1 MSLFI
6 ASLNSGSNANCYYV
20 GTAESAVLI
29 DAGLSC
35 RETEKRMTRLGLS
48 MDKVQALF
56 ISHEHSDHVTG
67 LPGLSRKY
75 RWPVYITQPTLSS
88 ARVPLETELV
98 RSFVSGQSIDFGHL
112 RVLPFSKHH
121 DAADPYSFVITA
133 GEVNVG
139 VFTDIGHCCEQVI
152 THFKQCNAVFLESNY
167 CEDMLEKGKYP
178 WFLKQRIRGGQG
190 HLSNAQALDLFC
202 RHGEGVSHLILSHLS
217 RNNND
222 PQLVERLFKE
232 KAGTT
237 NIYVA
242 SRYQESELWHI
253 TPSFTKT
260 RSLLTAEKMRK
271 TKIPA
276 AQQGSLF

>member
-20 GTAESAVLI
+20 GTAEDAVLV

-35 RETEKRMTRLGLS
+35 RETEKRMARLGLS
-48 MDKVQALF
+48 MDRVRALF

-75 RWPVYITQPTLSS
+75 RWPVYITQPTLD
-88 ARVPLETELV
+88 AAQVPLESQLV
-98 RSFVSGQSIDFGHL
+98 RSFVSGQLLQVGQLS
-112 RVLPFSKHH
+112 VLPFSKHH
-121 DAADPYSFVITA
+121 DAADPYSFVIRY
-133 GEVNVG
+133 GEVSVG

-167 CEDMLEKGKYP
+167 CEEMLEKGRYP

-202 RHGEGVSHLILSHLS
+202 NHGAGISHLILSHLS

-222 PQLVERLFKE
+222 PALVERIFKE
-232 KAGTT
+232 KAGTAQIT
-237 NIYVA
+237 VA
-242 SRYQESELWHI
+242 SRYQESAVWQI
-253 TPSFTKT
+253 MPSLTKT
-260 RSLLTAEKMRK
+260 RALLLREKQR
-271 TKIPA
+271 PA
-276 AQQGSLF
+276 TVAKPQQGSLF

>member
-20 GTAESAVLI
+20 GTHETAVLI

-35 RETEKRMTRLGLS
+35 RETEKRMARLGLS
-48 MDKVQALF
+48 MSHVQALF

-75 RWPVYITQPTLSS
+75 RWPVYITPPTLSS
-88 ARVPLETELV
+88 SRVPLETELV
-98 RSFVSGQSIDFGHL
+98 RSFASGQAVDFGHL

-133 GEVNVG
+133 GDVNVG

-222 PQLVERLFKE
+222 PALVERLFKE

-237 NIYVA
+237 HIHVA

-253 TPSFTKT
+253 TPSFTQTRALLSAEKT
-260 RSLLTAEKMRK
+260 RKS
-271 TKIPA
+271 KIPV